1 MRKVII
7 LSGISGSGKSTY
19 AEGILNATQG
29 IKVSADHFFMKEG
42 SYHFDAT
49 KLGEAHAEC
58 FRRFID
64 YLQQTPAWECV
75 VVDNT
80 NCQTWEIAP
89 YMLAAAA
96 FGYQAELHTLKCGNW
111 NEVDMCAR
119 RNAHGVPDRTVYAQ
133 QRHMDARE
141 LPPYWSNTVVPLKIP
156 FQ

>member
-96 FGYQAELHTLKCGNW
+96 FGYRAELHTLMCGTW
-111 NEVDMCAR
+111 AQVDLCYQRNQHQVSRSVVYEQHR
-119 RNAHGVPDRTVYAQ
+119 RLESR
-133 QRHMDARE
+133 
-141 LPPYWSNTVVPLKIP
+141 
-156 FQ
+156 